1 MINYPILS
9 SSDLEKIKPYRAY
22 PRRRP
27 GHIETP
33 GPGQESVWDY
43 PRPPR
48 VEPVLERIRVEFDGQ
63 LVADTR
69 RGLRVLETAGPP
81 GYYLPPEDVKTE
93 LLRPSRHSSLC
104 EWKGR
109 AHYWHLETAGRRSR
123 NAAWSYPEPLEG
135 YEQIRGFFA
144 FYAQRVD
151 AAYLG
156 QEQARPQPGQFYGGW
171 ITSKIVGPFKGEP
184 GSEAW

>member
-1 MINYPILS
+1 MHTELS
-9 SSDLEKIKPYRAY
+9 PEDRQKIEEWRAN

-27 GHIETP
+27 DYIETP

-48 VEPVLERIRVEFDGQ
+48 VEPVPERVRVEFGGQ
-63 LVADTR
+63 VVADSR
-69 RGLRVLETAGPP
+69 RALRVLETAGPP
-81 GYYLPPEDVKTE
+81 VYYVPPEDVRE
-93 LLRPSRHSSLC
+93 EFLQSSPHSTLC

-109 AHYWHLETAGRRSR
+109 ARYWHLEVDGKRSR
-123 NAAWSYPEPLEG
+123 NAAWAYPQPLEG
-135 YEQIRGFFA
+135 YETIKDYIA

-156 QEQARPQPGQFYGGW
+156 EERVRPQPGQFYGGW
-171 ITSKIVGPFKGEP
+171 ITSNVVGPFKGEP
-184 GSEAW
+184 GSEDW